1 MYANKFVHVLQDYI
15 YTLKIYRNV
24 NNNNNNGLKKVI
36 LRFSIYTLLI
46 LTKNNNYQIGN
57 KYVNT

>member
-46 LTKNNNYQIGN
+46 LTKNNNY
-57 KYVNT
+57 